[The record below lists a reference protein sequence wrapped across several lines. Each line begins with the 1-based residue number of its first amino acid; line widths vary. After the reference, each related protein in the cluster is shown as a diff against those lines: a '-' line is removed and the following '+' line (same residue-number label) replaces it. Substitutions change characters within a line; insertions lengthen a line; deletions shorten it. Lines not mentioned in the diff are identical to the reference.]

1 MIILR
6 NLWLFPGQG
15 GQNPGMLDKVDP
27 QLKEQVEKWTNVK
40 LLDTAEGYQDSVQI
54 QLSILLLQIDQVDQL
69 KKLGWQPTLVAGHSL
84 GIFAAAYAAGVI
96 NKEDVFKL
104 VALRAKLMQECYLE
118 GYGMGVVVGLSRPE
132 VKKLVAEVHS
142 DTNPVYISN
151 QNSEMQNTISGKL
164 SAIKQVLALAKE
176 NVASKAK
183 LLHVP
188 NPSHSPLMQKTADQ
202 LNTFIAQLNLHQPS
216 CIYLANYNGHAVRSL
231 KDIKYDLG
239 NNVIYPVLWET
250 MMQVALEYQPDVSS
264 EFSPGTAFT
273 KLLKAKT
280 DQLHMVTLSAMSID
294 DADYLFNKWEK
305 KE

>member
-15 GQNPGMLDKVDP
+15 GQHAGMLDQVDP
-27 QLKEQVEKWTNVK
+27 RLKEQVEKWTNVK

-69 KKLGWQPTLVAGHSL
+69 KQLSWQPTLVAGHSL

-96 NKEDVFKL
+96 SKEDVFKL
-104 VALRAKLMQECYLE
+104 VALRAKLMRACYPK
-118 GYGMGVVVGLSRPE
+118 GYGMGVVVGLSRSE
-132 VKKLVAEVHS
+132 VEKLVAQIHS

-151 QNSEMQNTISGKL
+151 QNSELQNTISGKL
-164 SAIKQVLALAKE
+164 SAIKQVLELAEE
-176 NVASKAK
+176 NGASKAK

-188 NPSHSPLMQKTADQ
+188 NPSHSPLMQKAADQ
-202 LNTFIAQLNLHQPS
+202 LNAFITQLALHKPS
-216 CIYLANYNGHAVRSL
+216 CIYLANYNGHAVKNL
-231 KDIKYDLG
+231 QDITYDLG
-239 NNVIYPVLWET
+239 NNVIHPVLWET
-250 MMQVALEYQPDVSS
+250 MMQVALEYQPDTSC

-280 DQLHMVTLSAMSID
+280 DQLHMVTLSTMSVD

-305 KE
+305 K

>member
-1 MIILR
+1 M
-6 NLWLFPGQG
+6 
-15 GQNPGMLDKVDP
+15 
-27 QLKEQVEKWTNVK
+27 
-40 LLDTAEGYQDSVQI
+40 
-54 QLSILLLQIDQVDQL
+54 QIDQVDQL

-104 VALRAKLMQECYLE
+104 VALRAKLMQECYPE

-164 SAIKQVLALAKE
+164 IAIKQVLALAKE
-176 NVASKAK
+176 NGASKAK

-280 DQLHMVTLSAMSID
+280 DQLHMLRYRQCRLMMRTI
-294 DADYLFNKWEK
+294 YLTNGRKKNDRRKELAYSSRCEK
-305 KE
+305 CTFSKRQFII